1 MLVTKLV
8 ALAALYLFDVES
20 ASTNSIMPKNNLSR
34 KVDGSGTTMLVVLKL
49 GILVRF
55 HTSLIKIAG
64 LLQPPSC

>member
-1 MLVTKLV
+1 MLLCVCLIMFQ
-8 ALAALYLFDVES
+8 ALN
-20 ASTNSIMPKNNLSR
+20 TIMPKNNLSR

-49 GILVRF
+49 GILVRC